1 MHGFFLRCNMER
13 EKCQNAN
20 PELTIDYD
28 GECNN
33 HDDIEFEAIEADEEG
48 HSKDPGCSG
57 PGTCTQEYRPV
68 CASSGKTYVNECV
81 LKNAICT
88 GKAIVL
94 KHDGACEEPHF
105 EAIEAEKEVRYS
117 SVIVT
122 SVRIVP
128 SYPKSVAVYYIRLL
142 ANKHNL

>member
-1 MHGFFLRCNMER
+1 MYCD
-13 EKCQNAN
+13 KC
-20 PELTIDYD
+20 
-28 GECNN
+28 
-33 HDDIEFEAIEADEEG
+33 
-48 HSKDPGCSG
+48 

-68 CASSGKTYVNECV
+68 CASNGKTYVNECV

-88 GKAIVL
+88 GKAIEL

-122 SVRIVP
+122 SARTVP
-128 SYPKSVAVYYIRLL
+128 SYPKSVTVQGSAKRSAYFVKQQPGR
-142 ANKHNL
+142 ARQKS